1 MIGVFERMRH
11 HMEKETYLAAIQT
24 NAALLAEGAR
34 LGLDAPVVG
43 CPGWLVA
50 DVVGHIGFVHRT
62 WAYYVRNRL
71 QETVSDVPDEDLGA
85 LPGLDT
91 WLERPSDARGS
102 LLGLPEGVIAW
113 GSQGARELEDALRGA
128 APDEPVW
135 SWSDNHHVSHHL
147 RMQAIETLV
156 HRWDVQSAHGRTSPI
171 DPELARDG
179 IDQHFE
185 VMLPARRGWTEPRAG
200 SGETYHVH
208 RTDGDGEWFVRF
220 EPNGV
225 EIRREHR
232 KADVA
237 IRGSAEDL
245 WGRIPAERLD
255 VVGDASLL
263 ERYRELVPPA

>member
-1 MIGVFERMRH
+1 MD
-11 HMEKETYLAAIQT
+11 KEPYLTAIHS

-34 LGLDAPVVG
+34 LGLDAPVAG

-71 QETVSDVPDEDLGA
+71 QEPADVPHKELGA
-85 LPGLDT
+85 LPGLDA
-91 WLERPSDARGS
+91 WLERPTEVRHS
-102 LLGLPEGVIAW
+102 LTGLPEGVIAW
-113 GSQGARELEDALRGA
+113 SAQGAVELEDALRGA
-128 APDEPVW
+128 EPDESVW
-135 SWSDNHHVSHHL
+135 HWSDNHHVSHHL

-156 HRWDVQSAHGRTSPI
+156 HRWDVESAHGRTSPI

-185 VMLPARRGWTEPRAG
+185 VMLPARRKWGEPRVG

-208 RTDGDGEWFVRF
+208 RTDGEGEWFVRF
-220 EPNGV
+220 APDDV

-237 IRGSAEDL
+237 IRGSAADLFLYL
-245 WGRIPAERLD
+245 WGRIPAEQLD